1 MEKKIVKLTET
12 DLINI
17 VKRVIQ
23 EEQVN
28 KVPSTKGSLIDI
40 AKKDFSHKN
49 EFPQEYKW
57 MLNPDYVW
65 DISNSRGVKVGGVS
79 NPTKGKQFKS
89 KDFVEIISNDG
100 ELFFVPKGN
109 LSKLKKGRSVVFG
122 VNLGPEGSIRIN
134 AYWN

>member
-1 MEKKIVKLTET
+1 MAKKIIRLTES
-12 DLINI
+12 DLTNI
-17 VKRVIQ
+17 VKRVLQ
-23 EEQVN
+23 EEQDN
-28 KVPSTKGSLIDI
+28 KAPSTKGSLIDI

-65 DISNSRGVKVGGVS
+65 DISSSRDVKVGGVS

-89 KDFVEIISNDG
+89 KDFIEITSNDG

-109 LSKLKKGRSVVFG
+109 LPKLKIGRSAVFG
-122 VNLGPEGSIRIN
+122 VNLGPEGIRIN
-134 AYWN
+134 AYWD